1 MTDDTLVVADYAP
14 YGVPVDI
21 GIVNEYTRRVMED
34 TLAEH
39 GDLAADIAFEAMV
52 EEQVRQIRSNP
63 EYRAQLREAFD
74 EIDVN
79 LVIPTLEMKDSSR
92 PYRQRIHHDL
102 SRWQLRIDSLDW
114 MHKVRT
120 PSQARE
126 VARRGDVGVALTIQN
141 HGGTL
146 FLEAATE
153 GDYSEIEFL
162 HNSGVGIMQLTY
174 NSQTHVGHGCTDRSD
189 GGLSQAGVDVVN
201 ELTDRGIVVD
211 VSHCSNVTSLDA
223 IQTAERPVSVTHSM
237 CAAHADHPRAKSDEV
252 LKALADNDGYLGLV
266 AIQTFLAPD
275 DPEAG
280 FDRFFDHLEHA
291 VSILGVDRVGIG
303 TDWGNMTST
312 AVPDELVAG
321 FEEER
326 FPSVGWD
333 VDEHGMYLSQGFGP
347 IETYGDLHLFVT
359 ELHERGYTDSE
370 VNGLLGENFVDYW
383 ERAKG
388 E

>member
-126 VARRGDVGVALTIQN
+126 VARRGDVGVALT
-141 HGGTL
+141 
-146 FLEAATE
+146 
-153 GDYSEIEFL
+153 
-162 HNSGVGIMQLTY
+162 
-174 NSQTHVGHGCTDRSD
+174 DRKS
-189 GGLSQAGVDVVN
+189 VV
-201 ELTDRGIVVD
+201 
-211 VSHCSNVTSLDA
+211 
-223 IQTAERPVSVTHSM
+223 
-237 CAAHADHPRAKSDEV
+237 
-252 LKALADNDGYLGLV
+252 
-266 AIQTFLAPD
+266 
-275 DPEAG
+275 
-280 FDRFFDHLEHA
+280 
-291 VSILGVDRVGIG
+291 
-303 TDWGNMTST
+303 
-312 AVPDELVAG
+312 
-321 FEEER
+321 
-326 FPSVGWD
+326 
-333 VDEHGMYLSQGFGP
+333 
-347 IETYGDLHLFVT
+347 
-359 ELHERGYTDSE
+359 
-370 VNGLLGENFVDYW
+370 
-383 ERAKG
+383 
-388 E
+388 